1 MQGVILW
8 GFLKCGT
15 TSMLK
20 YLEKKCEK
28 HIADQSGFYPYDFK
42 GKISRREWCYLPHE
56 EQVKRFKFQF
66 GDPADWKFIFITR
79 DPVERIWS
87 GWEAWNH
94 YFRGYTFEEY
104 LNIDSEEY
112 RKRNNNKGL
121 SYLGEVNPIKQ
132 VDYWKW
138 ITPWMEKYGSE
149 MVEVYSLEGLLSDPD
164 FPQTN
169 SLKKSQ
175 IPDQC
180 RELVEKYLKK
190 EKKS

>member
-1 MQGVILW
+1 MQGLIIM
-8 GFLKCGT
+8 GFPKCGT
-15 TSMLK
+15 TSLLEYLK
-20 YLEKKCEK
+20 KKYDKE
-28 HIADQSGFYPYDFK
+28 IADQKGFYPYDFVN
-42 GKISRREWCYLPHE
+42 KISRREWCYLPFE
-56 EQVKRFKFQF
+56 EQLKRFKHEF
-66 GDPADWKFIFITR
+66 GDPKDFKLVFIMR

-94 YFRGYTFEEY
+94 YYKGYTFEEY
-104 LNIDSEEY
+104 LQIDSDEY
-112 RKRNNNKGL
+112 KKRWNNKGV
-121 SYLGEVNPIKQ
+121 SHHGEVNPIEQ
-132 VDYWKW
+132 VDYYKW
-138 ITPWMEKYGSE
+138 ITPWIKYKCPIDVH
-149 MVEVYSLEGLLSDPD
+149 MLEHIRQDKD